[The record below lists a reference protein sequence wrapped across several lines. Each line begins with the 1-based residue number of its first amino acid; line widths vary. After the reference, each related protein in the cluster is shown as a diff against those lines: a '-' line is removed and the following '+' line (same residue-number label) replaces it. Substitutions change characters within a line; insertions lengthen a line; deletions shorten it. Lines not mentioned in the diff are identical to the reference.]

1 MVINFLHLN
10 GLNNLSTQLT
20 GDIVRIGQCVQMR
33 DDPELSVDVY
43 RTIPEVLGVIDV
55 IVSDKT
61 GTLTENALK
70 LRKVLVSDTMF
81 DLRQGSFEK
90 ELNLETSKTGKIREF
105 LEMMAL
111 CNNVLPKGSE
121 IYSCKHFYFINFIS
135 LSLNEYWNKILI
147 LLQRIPMTKNSL
159 TVRQCSTA
167 N

>member
-61 GTLTENALK
+61 GT
-70 LRKVLVSDTMF
+70 
-81 DLRQGSFEK
+81 
-90 ELNLETSKTGKIREF
+90 
-105 LEMMAL
+105 
-111 CNNVLPKGSE
+111 
-121 IYSCKHFYFINFIS
+121 Y
-135 LSLNEYWNKILI
+135 
-147 LLQRIPMTKNSL
+147 
-159 TVRQCSTA
+159 
-167 N
+167 